1 MKLRHRHEV
10 SRQSFT
16 KSAQNRLSLRGR
28 TPRRCGAVFVR
39 KPALQLDRGRY
50 YFPRC
55 APLRAAP
62 SPLVRQTA
70 WHTRGEN
77 MEGATPPFS
86 GASAPRGGESNF
98 IPNFTLTPL
107 PRGGRSLS
115 SDPYGKAEMPIQE
128 ASASMP
134 KDSSDWMPKASMTS
148 AGASISSSGPC
159 MSRAWAKSS
168 SVSAVKIRAP
178 MAATI
183 RSSTDWG

>member
-28 TPRRCGAVFVR
+28 SPRRCGSVFVR

-86 GASAPRGGESNF
+86 GAGAPRGGESNF

-115 SDPYGKAEMPIQE
+115 SDPCGKAEMPIQE
-128 ASASMP
+128 ASALMP
-134 KDSSDWMPKASMTS
+134 RDSSDWMPKASMTS
-148 AGASISSSGPC
+148 ARLQQWEPTRRRVDAAWLYSPMFLRQDRGGYVTW
-159 MSRAWAKSS
+159 RA
-168 SVSAVKIRAP
+168 R
-178 MAATI
+178 
-183 RSSTDWG
+183 RF

>member
-28 TPRRCGAVFVR
+28 TPRRSGSVFVL
-39 KPALQLDRGRY
+39 KPALQLDRGRC

-62 SPLVRQTA
+62 RPLVRQTA

-86 GASAPRGGESNF
+86 GAGAPRGGESNF

-115 SDPYGKAEMPIQE
+115 SDPCGKAEMPIQE

-134 KDSSDWMPKASMTS
+134 RDSSDWMPKASMTS

-159 MSRAWAKSS
+159 MSKAWAKSS